1 MQHLGTETSLP
12 SFLGILNKPF
22 HCRWLEA
29 KHQFKITKSFS
40 YVPSN
45 WEKVNL
51 KLIMVEISWF
61 LLMEL
66 WETLSHTLHFKM
78 VWEIV
83 LNQVVTS
90 TWLKAPLWTKESSS
104 KIWQVTLMFMKKAHK
119 KTFLTR
125 EKLDI
130 QIKIWT
136 VWSIFFIFQCIRKG
150 RLNLTDQK

>member
-1 MQHLGTETSLP
+1 
-12 SFLGILNKPF
+12 
-22 HCRWLEA
+22 
-29 KHQFKITKSFS
+29 
-40 YVPSN
+40 
-45 WEKVNL
+45 
-51 KLIMVEISWF
+51 
-61 LLMEL
+61 MEL

-104 KIWQVTLMFMKKAHK
+104 KTWQVTLMFMKKAHE

-136 VWSIFFIFQCIRKG
+136 ICSIFFIFQCIRKG
-150 RLNLTDQK
+150 RLNLTDKNSSNISRNLSYLMHISEEDSHNYIQKLRSPWRMPEHRSLSILPLSLYVLNQYIRLCCTNY